1 METIVM
7 NQDELLF
14 DLCKTLLAD
23 SEVVASDDWA
33 KIVMAGSIDGG
44 SASLSG
50 FCFDAKGDWEAAAPR
65 NRQSLTVL
73 RQLQEAMADMSPDHK
88 PWVAC
93 RIVIGAN
100 GKFAAD
106 FEYKNAARWAIGP
119 ATHAERLIEF
129 AALPVPGDTKR

>member
-23 SEVVASDDWA
+23 DEVVGQSDWS
-33 KIVMAGSIDGG
+33 KVVIGGSVEGG

-50 FCFDAKGDWEAAAPR
+50 FCFDVKGDWEAAAPR
-65 NRQSLTVL
+65 NRQALTLL
-73 RQLQEAMADMSPDHK
+73 RQLREAMSDMSPDHK

-106 FEYKNAARWAIGP
+106 FDYKDPARWAIGP
-119 ATHAERLIEF
+119 ATHAERLAEF
-129 AALPVPGDTKR
+129 AAQPIPGGKAG